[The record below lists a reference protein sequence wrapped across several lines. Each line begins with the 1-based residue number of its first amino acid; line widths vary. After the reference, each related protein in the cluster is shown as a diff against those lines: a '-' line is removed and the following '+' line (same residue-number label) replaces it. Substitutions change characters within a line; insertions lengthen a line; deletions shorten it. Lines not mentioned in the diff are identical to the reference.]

1 MEFTNAS
8 QSVEEIDGQELE
20 SSFKALALNS
30 EPVLIQYCPICSLPC
45 VITNNLTYLLIS
57 GKRCLF
63 SL

>member
-45 VITNNLTYLLIS
+45 VITYNLTYLLFS
-57 GKRCLF
+57 G
-63 SL
+63 